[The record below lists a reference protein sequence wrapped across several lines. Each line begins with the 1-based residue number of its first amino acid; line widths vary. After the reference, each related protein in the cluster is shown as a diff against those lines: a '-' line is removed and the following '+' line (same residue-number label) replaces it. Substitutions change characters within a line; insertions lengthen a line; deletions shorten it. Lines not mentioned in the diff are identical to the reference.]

1 VSSDSRLIEILSI
14 CYYLMH
20 VVCKTGRLSFAGKTF
35 LFMVSRINMCNH
47 SVRVL
52 LEYLKEEEH
61 YD

>member
-1 VSSDSRLIEILSI
+1 VSGVSRLIENLSI
-14 CYYLMH
+14 YYYLVH
-20 VVCKTGRLSFAGKTF
+20 VVCKTGRFSFAGETF